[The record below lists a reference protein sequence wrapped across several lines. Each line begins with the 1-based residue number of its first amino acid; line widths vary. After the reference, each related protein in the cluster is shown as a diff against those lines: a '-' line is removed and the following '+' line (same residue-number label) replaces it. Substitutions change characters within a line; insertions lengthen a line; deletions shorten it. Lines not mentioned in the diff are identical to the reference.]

1 MPVADQDVSR
11 HVEQLLQK
19 TVTAHV
25 SPAARMA
32 RVETL
37 PAILSGMSGAAVRRY
52 EVVLEGVDDGVRR
65 VRLVTKSA
73 DLRERRVLAWLGAQ
87 RQPNVPFCTTLDLT
101 TDGPAL
107 VCLQDLGD
115 TRRPTSLEPITDEEL
130 RREAEGLAAIHRANL
145 GRSKELAWL
154 PRIDRSYVAETVV
167 NGWWRPHW
175 RKMAA
180 RDDFREVFGA
190 YLAPVEAAA
199 EQIADEMSPLLRD
212 AACHTLVHTDINPSN
227 VLVQHG
233 TPFYID
239 WQVAHYGPLYL
250 DLPHHFCTL
259 RQAEHYRRA
268 LAAQGNEIPA
278 GSFEERHRV
287 AARVIGFRYMWWTL
301 ENWEADPSE
310 TAWVLHYINLV
321 LGKV

>member
-1 MPVADQDVSR
+1 MPVTDQAGPR
-11 HVEQLLQK
+11 AMEQLLQQ

-25 SPAARMA
+25 SPEA
-32 RVETL
+32 RVVRVDTL
-37 PAILSGMSGAAVRRY
+37 PAIPSGMSGAAVRRY
-52 EVVLEGVDDGVRR
+52 EVVLDGVDDGESR
-65 VRLVTKSA
+65 VRLVSKSA
-73 DLRERRVLAWLGAQ
+73 ELRERRVLAWLGAQ
-87 RQPNVPFCTTLDLT
+87 RQPNVPFCATLDLT

-107 VCLQDLGD
+107 VCLQDVGD
-115 TRRPTSLEPITDEEL
+115 TRRPTSLEPITDEAL
-130 RREAEGLAAIHRANL
+130 QQEAEGLAAIHHANL
-145 GRSKELAWL
+145 GRSEELAWL
-154 PRIDRSYVAETVV
+154 PRIDRSYVSEKVV

-175 RKMAA
+175 RKMAV
-180 RDDFREVFGA
+180 RDGFRKVFGA

-199 EQIADEMSPLLRD
+199 EQIADEMSALLRD
-212 AACHTLVHTDINPSN
+212 ADCHTLVHTDINPSN

-268 LAAQGNEIPA
+268 LAAQGSEIPA
-278 GSFEERHRV
+278 GIFEERYRV
-287 AARVIGFRYMWWTL
+287 AARVIGLRYMWWTL

-321 LGKV
+321 LGNV